1 MCICQQITFGQTNV
15 FEFQNIANLDL
26 KGKVKTIKETSF
38 KATKVNG
45 EIVKSIKGWQ
55 YESENDQ
62 EYYFDTLGNL
72 VLKKD
77 IINANT
83 KDNYSIKLDSKKRII
98 EINRKYRSNYY
109 VYDSLNNIISSKELD
124 KQPEIISKGNTKP
137 TTGVFTNFKYYYD
150 PKNLLVKKE
159 EYKSNLKI
167 SIETFKYDNFNNLI
181 ECEIKKGTY
190 IETHKYQYD
199 VNNMLLKYEW
209 ADNDEGIAEITTF
222 EYLNKMKI
230 LEHWVDYE
238 EGEPDGYIDDK
249 FENGNIVETT
259 EVEQDG
265 TITVR
270 EFCKY
275 EFDTKGNW
283 IKKII
288 DINGKYYVVERNIEY
303 F

>member
-1 MCICQQITFGQTNV
+1 MCICQQMTYGQTNI
-15 FEFQNIANLDL
+15 FEFENIVSLDL

-38 KATKVNG
+38 KATKVND

-55 YESENDQ
+55 YDSENDQ

-77 IINANT
+77 IINTIT

-98 EINRKYRSNYY
+98 EINRLYRSSYY
-109 VYDSLNNIISSKELD
+109 VYDSLNNIISSKELN

-137 TTGVFTNFKYYYD
+137 TAGVFTNFKYYYD
-150 PKNLLVKKE
+150 SKNLLVKKE

-199 VNNMLLKYEW
+199 VNNLLIKYEW

-222 EYLNKMKI
+222 EYLDKIKM

-259 EVEQDG
+259 EVEADG
-265 TITVR
+265 TTTVK

-275 EFDTKGNW
+275 EFDNKGNW